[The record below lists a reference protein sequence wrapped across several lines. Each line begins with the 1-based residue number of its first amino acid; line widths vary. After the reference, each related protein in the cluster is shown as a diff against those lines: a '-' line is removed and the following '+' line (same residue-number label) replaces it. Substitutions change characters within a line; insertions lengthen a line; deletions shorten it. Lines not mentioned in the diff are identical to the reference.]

1 MTKYIVGSIRRDMA
15 SRVREVLVP
24 FCFALTRIH
33 QNTVSWFVP
42 TSSDME

>member
-24 FCFALTRIH
+24 FCFALMRIH